1 MSSKMALPVA
11 LAVVV
16 FLAVWPAGNLLAQN
30 CPGCSEPAKVVHP
43 NGFGALSYARWKP
56 NVGLT
61 DSGGSN
67 NFAMYM
73 QHLTPPTDA
82 AAGKAVVAVEG
93 FDSLSLGPGPGQ
105 VSHLEFWVRTMPNPS
120 GAECQLLSPRWSV
133 INRVGSVDTPMEF
146 GCLSLTGVTTAT
158 TNGNTYLQRTVD
170 FLLTVPGE
178 IVSLA
183 ILFDGGPPSE
193 ILLAPFTHIDNIIV
207 CTGGPCTCTAT
218 GTSSPSCV
226 TSGQAFIWTRPA
238 DNGAN

>member
-16 FLAVWPAGNLLAQN
+16 FLAMWPAGNLLAQN

-93 FDSLSLGPGPGQ
+93 FDSHSLGPGQGQ
-105 VSHLEFWVRTMPNPS
+105 VSHLEFWVRISPNPS
-120 GAECQLLSPRWSV
+120 GAECQPMSPRWSV
-133 INRVGSVDTPMEF
+133 INRVGNVDTPMEF
-146 GCLSLTGVTTAT
+146 GCLFPLTGVNAT
-158 TNGNTYLQRTVD
+158 TNGNTYLQRKVD
-170 FLLTVPGE
+170 FPT
-178 IVSLA
+178 
-183 ILFDGGPPSE
+183 
-193 ILLAPFTHIDNIIV
+193 
-207 CTGGPCTCTAT
+207 
-218 GTSSPSCV
+218 
-226 TSGQAFIWTRPA
+226 
-238 DNGAN
+238 